1 MYEIFICGW
10 LMILLIDEVVV
21 WKFLVVE
28 SKSVWK
34 ERCLEVLFVVFDEME
49 VEVFVLCNVLYDGS
63 NLMKIENVGGRVWFI
78 ERDFI

>member
-28 SKSVWK
+28 SKSVLK

-49 VEVFVLCNVLYDGS
+49 VEVLYYV
-63 NLMKIENVGGRVWFI
+63 MFYMMVVIWWR
-78 ERDFI
+78 

>member
-28 SKSVWK
+28 SKSVLK

-63 NLMKIENVGGRVWFI
+63 NLMKIENVV
-78 ERDFI
+78 

>member
-1 MYEIFICGW
+1 MYVWNFYLW
-10 LMILLIDEVVV
+10 LIDDIVV

-28 SKSVWK
+28 SKSVLK

-63 NLMKIENVGGRVWFI
+63 NLMKIENVV
-78 ERDFI
+78 

>member
-63 NLMKIENVGGRVWFI
+63 NLMKIENVV
-78 ERDFI
+78 

>member
-1 MYEIFICGW
+1 MSKKGKVYLILWKMYVWNFYLW
-10 LMILLIDEVVV
+10 LIDDIVV

-28 SKSVWK
+28 SKSVLK

-63 NLMKIENVGGRVWFI
+63 NLMKIENVV
-78 ERDFI
+78 

>member
-1 MYEIFICGW
+1 MYVWNFYLW
-10 LMILLIDEVVV
+10 LIDDIVV

-28 SKSVWK
+28 GKSVLK

-63 NLMKIENVGGRVWFI
+63 NLMKIENVV
-78 ERDFI
+78 